1 MKRLRIMLSAALGLF
16 GSAAA
21 VNADQLH
28 IRMSY
33 IQPVSNWATM
43 LFQTPG
49 LAKHFNQ
56 SYTFEILH
64 FQGTPLLIQALAA
77 GELEVGNFSFSAFPL
92 AVTNAK
98 LDDLRIIADEIQ
110 DGAPGYFSDQYLV
123 MKDSPIKTVDDLR
136 GRVIATNAIG
146 SGTDI
151 PLRAMLLKHNL
162 KDKESVTIVEL
173 PGAAVLPVLRE
184 GKAVLRVAT
193 MPDYADPGLRDA
205 TRTLFTQAEAM
216 NGVSQL
222 GMLVVHAS
230 VIKQH
235 REAFVDFLE
244 DVLRQERWYYD
255 PANRQATLEIAA
267 KVSKLPATRFE
278 SWLFKKNGAIGDYYR
293 DLTGKP
299 NIDAVQSNVDE
310 MKKLGFLKER
320 VEVSKY
326 VDLSLVNEAAKRLQ

>member
-1 MKRLRIMLSAALGLF
+1 MKAIIKRLVLIASIVTFVQAA
-16 GSAAA
+16 
-21 VNADQLH
+21 NAEPLH

-49 LAKHFNQ
+49 LAKHLDKT
-56 SYTFEILH
+56 YTFEIMR
-64 FQGTPLLIQALAA
+64 FQGTSLLVQALAA
-77 GELEVGNFSFSAFPL
+77 NELEIGNFSFSAFPI

-98 LDDLRIIADEIQ
+98 LDELRIIADEIQ

-123 MKDSPIKTVDDLR
+123 LKDSPIKTVDDLK

-162 KDKESVTIVEL
+162 KDKENVTIVEL
-173 PGAAVLPVLRE
+173 PASAVLPSLQE
-184 GKAVLRVAT
+184 GKVVLRVAT
-193 MPDYADPGLRDA
+193 MPDFSDPTLRNA

-222 GMLVVHAS
+222 GMLVARAS

-235 REAFVDFLE
+235 RDAFVDFLE
-244 DVLRQERWYYD
+244 DALRQERWYYD
-255 PANRQATLEIAA
+255 PANRQAALEIAA
-267 KVSKLPATRFE
+267 KVSKLPESRFD
-278 SWLFKKNGAIGDYYR
+278 SWLFKKNGAVGDYYR
-293 DLTGKP
+293 DLSGKP
-299 NIDAVQSNVDE
+299 NIEALQSNIDE
-310 MKKLGFLKER
+310 QKKLGFIKER
-320 VEVSKY
+320 IDVANY
-326 VDLSLVNEAAKRLQ
+326 VDLSLVEEAAKRLQ